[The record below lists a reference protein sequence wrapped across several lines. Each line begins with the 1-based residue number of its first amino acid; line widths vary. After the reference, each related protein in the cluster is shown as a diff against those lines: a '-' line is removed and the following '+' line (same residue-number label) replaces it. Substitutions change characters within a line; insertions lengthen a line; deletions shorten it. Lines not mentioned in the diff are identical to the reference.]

1 MAHSF
6 KSSSGRSAFGVF
18 SEPQNAG
25 DYTNNKT
32 AKTTF
37 CLANKCVP
45 SKTVNTQGNLLL
57 LNRSNKLNYYRCV
70 NSFNKANLNINL
82 ITKLDLKDVPV
93 IKKVDSNEIPI
104 PINLSAD
111 IPYLDYI
118 IDPSG
123 ALFGNTICGVNN
135 YVRYL
140 VYNPPYKTA
149 NPGHIDNL

>member
-6 KSSSGRSAFGVF
+6 KSSSGKSAFGVF

-25 DYTNNKT
+25 DYIYNKK

-37 CLANKCVP
+37 CRANKCVP

-57 LNRSNKLNYYRCV
+57 LNRSNRLKYYACV
-70 NSFNKANLNINL
+70 NSINKANLNINL
-82 ITKLDLKDVPV
+82 ITKLDLLDVPV
-93 IKKVDSNEIPI
+93 IKNVDSNNIPI
-104 PINLSAD
+104 PIISTE
-111 IPYLDYI
+111 IPYLDYV

-135 YVRYL
+135 YVKYL
-140 VYNPPYKTA
+140 VYNPPYKTDS
-149 NPGHIDNL
+149 PGHIDNL

>member
-6 KSSSGRSAFGVF
+6 KSSSGKSAFGVF

-25 DYTNNKT
+25 DYTYNKK

-37 CLANKCVP
+37 CRANKCVP

-57 LNRSNKLNYYRCV
+57 LNRSNRLKYYACV
-70 NSFNKANLNINL
+70 NSINKANLNINL
-82 ITKLDLKDVPV
+82 ISKLDLLDVPV
-93 IKKVDSNEIPI
+93 IKNVDSSNIPI
-104 PINLSAD
+104 PINISD

-123 ALFGNTICGVNN
+123 ALFGNTICGLNN
-135 YVRYL
+135 YVKYL
-140 VYNPPYKTA
+140 VYNPPYETT